1 MIFRIFKL
9 LFICFSFVI
18 FSQNILAETSN
29 QSVRVEIAK
38 KKIVSDNLNLLGSIL
53 ANEEVIISSLVSDKI
68 KKIDFQEG
76 KNIKKGM
83 LLIEL
88 ENSEE
93 RALVNQFRAEL
104 DEAILNFNRAEKLN
118 EQGNASQS
126 LLDKKLMEKKRLE
139 AIYDQATAKLNN
151 YIIKSPIDGIIG
163 TRNFS
168 QGSFV
173 NPGEAITTIYD
184 IEKIK
189 VIFYVPESYSNKIK
203 INQVFSL
210 TLPSQKKL
218 IREGKVF
225 AMEHKI
231 EENTRTMKV
240 IGLVSDNTNFNL
252 KPGMMANITI
262 KLNERKSIVVKEGS
276 IVPKRDKNFVYSV
289 DKKNTV
295 FKKEVSTGQRTD
307 GYIEILKGVNENERI
322 IFEGTNKIKDGMKVE
337 IIE

>member
-1 MIFRIFKL
+1 MIFRTFKL

-18 FSQNILAETSN
+18 FSQNISAKTSN

-139 AIYDQATAKLNN
+139 AIYDQATAKLN
-151 YIIKSPIDGIIG
+151 
-163 TRNFS
+163 
-168 QGSFV
+168 
-173 NPGEAITTIYD
+173 
-184 IEKIK
+184 
-189 VIFYVPESYSNKIK
+189 
-203 INQVFSL
+203 
-210 TLPSQKKL
+210 
-218 IREGKVF
+218 
-225 AMEHKI
+225 
-231 EENTRTMKV
+231 
-240 IGLVSDNTNFNL
+240 
-252 KPGMMANITI
+252 
-262 KLNERKSIVVKEGS
+262 
-276 IVPKRDKNFVYSV
+276 
-289 DKKNTV
+289 
-295 FKKEVSTGQRTD
+295 
-307 GYIEILKGVNENERI
+307 
-322 IFEGTNKIKDGMKVE
+322 
-337 IIE
+337 